1 MNNKLVCEDETMA
14 NEPSITQKNLI
25 FKNYIM
31 RILDETCPFDYDIA
45 HKLIYGDN
53 GSKISIKVCVDS
65 YPDDCYCD
73 TNSPR
78 YVLDTIIEI
87 FNNYVISMPSP
98 VRYKQR
104 VSDMLCEWAQQIS
117 VKLNINDY
125 DVSGQMME
133 QYVPD
138 LTVELIKSLHFNPED
153 NDRGVTKQE
162 IRDRYGISKR
172 SIESYFSRLSGKD
185 KKNPLRIAGQ
195 TVTTHVDAIE
205 VTGMASKYYT
215 HDTIS
220 PVFLPTNISQLKTL
234 LKGLY
239 YESRMNRDPFA
250 MTLAIDIWSQ
260 LSEYAKERIKKYYGQ
275 PDRHFNEFL
284 NLVDSKSQ
292 DIFISYRE
300 ESAYADD
307 MAASENFM
315 NILGYIEKHGY
326 SCSIYFVDETVDA
339 LENVHVFYSPKKGGY
354 VAVTEDDEVCFDF
367 NDIWEITI
375 NR

>member
-1 MNNKLVCEDETMA
+1 MTNDS
-14 NEPSITQKNLI
+14 SIAQKNSF

-31 RILDETCPFDYDIA
+31 QLLGETCPFEHDIE
-45 HKLIYGDN
+45 HKVIYGDN
-53 GSKISIKVCVDS
+53 GSKISLRACVDS
-65 YPDDCYCD
+65 YPIDSYCD
-73 TNSPR
+73 INSPR
-78 YVLDTIIEI
+78 HVLETIIEI
-87 FNNYVISMPSP
+87 FNSYVISLPSP

-104 VSDMLCEWAQQIS
+104 VSDMLCEWAKQIS
-117 VKLNINDY
+117 DKLHVSDY
-125 DVSGQMME
+125 DVAGQMME

-138 LTVELIKSLHFNPED
+138 LTVELIKSMHFNPED
-153 NDRGVTKQE
+153 SNKGVTKQE
-162 IRDRYGISKR
+162 IRDKYRISKR
-172 SIESYFSRLSGKD
+172 SIESYFSRLTGKD

-215 HDTIS
+215 QDTIS
-220 PVFLPTNISQLKTL
+220 PIFLPANISQLKTL

-260 LSEYAKERIKKYYGQ
+260 LSEYAKERIKKYYGR
-275 PDRHFNEFL
+275 PDRNFNEFL

-307 MAASENFM
+307 MAESENFM
-315 NILGYIEKHGY
+315 YILGYIEKHGY
-326 SCSIYFVDETVDA
+326 RCSIYFIDETVDT
-339 LENVHVFYSPKKGGY
+339 LQNVRVFYSSKKGAY
-354 VAVTEDDEVCFDF
+354 VAVTENGEVCFDP
-367 NDIWEITI
+367 NDVWEIMI